1 LKQIDVN
8 AIIKKSIM
16 KQLLIL
22 TLLFFCFSIA
32 EADKPYPE
40 KRDLSKSPEK
50 NFIAINENKLLNKFE
65 VSNDDYHQFLLEMKY
80 RVSSDSFNRLYPD
93 TSKWRNLR
101 TYNEPYVIYYFKHP
115 AYANYPVVNISR
127 AQAESYCKWLTE
139 YYMRSEKRKYKSV
152 VFRLPTE
159 GEWIMAYTGKDSS
172 FGFRFPW
179 GYFMKSKPKDVSV
192 NYCEAHQEEIRY
204 KSEIKKPD
212 PNSMKGFLLNSP
224 YYDTI
229 NYEKDFH
236 MYEMPAI
243 CSGLSNVSYT
253 ANVSGKGF
261 KQNKAGFYHMAGNV
275 SEMVQGNKTKGG
287 NYLSPGYYTRA
298 DAEDEFEGKS
308 PVYPYIGFRVLME
321 IIEK

>member
-1 LKQIDVN
+1 
-8 AIIKKSIM
+8 M
-16 KQLLIL
+16 KQNLLFLLLII
-22 TLLFFCFSIA
+22 FCFNA
-32 EADKPYPE
+32 KAQKAYPV
-40 KRDLSKSPEK
+40 KKDLMKSFGK
-50 NFIAINENKLLNKFE
+50 NFIPVTDKHLMNKYE
-65 VSNDDYHQFLLEMKY
+65 VSNNDYHQFLLEMKY
-80 RVSSDSFNRLYPD
+80 RVSMDSFNRLYPD
-93 TSKWRNLR
+93 TAKWRNLR

-115 AYANYPVVNISR
+115 AYSEYPVVNISR
-127 AQAESYCKWLTE
+127 AQAETYCKWLTE
-139 YYMRSEKRKYKSV
+139 YYMRNEKRPYKSV

-204 KSEIKKPD
+204 KRENKKPD

-229 NYEKDFH
+229 SYSYDDL

-243 CSGLSNVSYT
+243 CSGLSSAFYTTNV
-253 ANVSGKGF
+253 AAKGF

-308 PVYPYIGFRVLME
+308 PVYPFIGFRVLME

>member
-1 LKQIDVN
+1 MKQNLLLLVL
-8 AIIKKSIM
+8 IIFCYNVKAQKAYPVKKDLMKSIGNNFIPITA
-16 KQLLIL
+16 KQLL
-22 TLLFFCFSIA
+22 
-32 EADKPYPE
+32 
-40 KRDLSKSPEK
+40 
-50 NFIAINENKLLNKFE
+50 NKYE

-93 TSKWRNLR
+93 TAKWRNLR

-115 AYANYPVVNISR
+115 AYSEFPVVNISR
-127 AQAESYCKWLTE
+127 AQAETYCKWLTE
-139 YYMRSEKRKYKSV
+139 YYMRNEQRPYKSV

-179 GYFMKSKPKDVSV
+179 GYFMKSKPKDVSI

-224 YYDTI
+224 HYDTI
-229 NYEKDFH
+229 SYNYD
-236 MYEMPAI
+236 YQTYQLPAI
-243 CSGLSNVSYT
+243 CSGLSSAFYT
-253 ANVSGKGF
+253 ANVAAKGF

-308 PVYPYIGFRVLME
+308 PVYPFIGFRVLME

>member
-1 LKQIDVN
+1 
-8 AIIKKSIM
+8 M
-16 KQLLIL
+16 KQNLL
-22 TLLFFCFSIA
+22 LLVLIIFCYNA
-32 EADKPYPE
+32 KAQKAYPV
-40 KRDLSKSPEK
+40 KKDLMKSFGK
-50 NFIAINENKLLNKFE
+50 NFIPVTDKQLMNKYE

-80 RVSSDSFNRLYPD
+80 RVSTDSFNRLYPD
-93 TSKWRNLR
+93 TAKWRNLR

-115 AYANYPVVNISR
+115 AYSEYPVVNISR
-127 AQAESYCKWLTE
+127 AQAETYCKWLTE
-139 YYMRSEKRKYKSV
+139 YYMRNEKRPYKSV

-159 GEWIMAYTGKDSS
+159 GEWKMAYTGKDSS

-204 KSEIKKPD
+204 KRENIKLD

-229 NYEKDFH
+229 SYSYNDL

-243 CSGLSNVSYT
+243 CSGLSSAFYTSNV
-253 ANVSGKGF
+253 AAKGF

-308 PVYPYIGFRVLME
+308 PVYPFIGFRVLME

>member
-1 LKQIDVN
+1 MKQKLLILLL
-8 AIIKKSIM
+8 IIFCFNVKAQKAYPVKKDLMKSIGNNFIPITA
-16 KQLLIL
+16 KQLL
-22 TLLFFCFSIA
+22 
-32 EADKPYPE
+32 
-40 KRDLSKSPEK
+40 
-50 NFIAINENKLLNKFE
+50 NKYE

-93 TSKWRNLR
+93 TAKWRNLR

-115 AYANYPVVNISR
+115 AYSEFPVVNISR
-127 AQAESYCKWLTE
+127 AQAETYCKWLTE
-139 YYMRSEKRKYKSV
+139 YYMRNEKRQYKSV

-192 NYCEAHQEEIRY
+192 NYCEAHQEEIKY
-204 KSEIKKPD
+204 KRENKKPD

-229 NYEKDFH
+229 IYEKDFH
-236 MYEMPAI
+236 MYEQPAV
-243 CSGLSNVSYT
+243 CSGLSSAFYTTNV
-253 ANVSGKGF
+253 AAKGF

-275 SEMVQGNKTKGG
+275 SEIVQGNKTKGG

-308 PVYPYIGFRVLME
+308 PVYPFIGFRVLME